1 MMRLSIKN
9 NIRTKLLFLLLII
22 IIFPIGASTVLNH
35 YQTRSSIEER
45 SIQENANLLSQGR
58 MNVESYLKAVN
69 QLSVSV
75 YSNTNLLNMMRSDNS
90 DDYFLST
97 NEITRTIVDLLYSNE
112 GIEQVFLY
120 AHNQKQAYAL
130 SHTTEFK
137 AKKLDI
143 NNWTYDRELEN
154 DQILIEPPHPL
165 HGYSLSGTD
174 RQSAKSVL
182 SFHRALYDIP
192 LRDFIGYLIFDINI
206 DQINKM
212 VEDLYIQGSEDL
224 YLLTN
229 NNAVIYS
236 SDGKREMSADHDWL
250 QKIDDSDS
258 DSDVFEWE
266 DKEGKY
272 FIFYEKLPENLGG
285 LLIVKKT
292 PHNFLFESINEIL
305 LTNIII
311 AGLALIFVIGAA
323 TFVSFKI
330 TKPIKVLAN
339 NMERIGTGDFSVEYD
354 SLGKDEI
361 GQLGDRFKQ
370 MVKLLNNYIEQVYE
384 WELKNKNNQLRIL
397 QSQINPHFLYN
408 SLQTIGTLALKSN
421 KKSIYQ
427 LLNTLAQIMRY
438 SINYKED
445 YVTLDKEF
453 KYAKSYLKLQK
464 QRFGDKF
471 KYDLD
476 LEDSVKE
483 YKVPKML
490 LQPLIENYFKH
501 GFNNGD
507 GEIQICGKEKQTD
520 LVIEISDNSGKLTD
534 KVIERINYIL
544 HSDDDNLL
552 NREEGR
558 GIGLYNVVSRIR
570 IFYGDQFSII
580 PLMNKDRGLTIRIII
595 FSHDK
600 GEDIP

>member
-1 MMRLSIKN
+1 M
-9 NIRTKLLFLLLII
+9 FLLLII